1 MKINNDNT
9 IYNQNKGGKDH
20 MICCD
25 REKSFGNIYHSF
37 FMKKSLEKQGIAS
50 ISSINRNKLRV
61 FTALGGSK
69 TPAWEQKQKP

>member
-37 FMKKSLEKQGIAS
+37 LYEKVIGEAGNRSNIPQYNKGFM
-50 ISSINRNKLRV
+50 
-61 FTALGGSK
+61 
-69 TPAWEQKQKP
+69 